1 MGEDYGYSA
10 KKQLTPPGQAAPLPD
25 PKRGPMTPAPS
36 IDIRGAADAPP
47 PTARLHL
54 IKLSVGTESVEG
66 LAEWQGARM
75 AERAALGIDPR
86 PRHVT
91 RMTPRRGGELVP
103 GGSIY
108 WVIQRRI
115 QARQPLA
122 ELQPVTGEDGIR
134 RCALILEPV
143 LYRTLHRPRRP
154 FQGWRYLTVEDAP
167 PDTDTSPE
175 MLADMPDDMREE
187 LERMGLL

>member
-1 MGEDYGYSA
+1 MS
-10 KKQLTPPGQAAPLPD
+10 AAPSL
-25 PKRGPMTPAPS
+25 S
-36 IDIRGAADAPP
+36 VDILGASDAPP
-47 PTARLHL
+47 STAKLHL
-54 IKLSVGTESVEG
+54 IKLSVGSESVDS

-75 AERAALGIDPR
+75 TERAALGLDPR

-91 RMTPRRGGELVP
+91 RMTPRRGEELVP
-103 GGSIY
+103 GGSIF

-122 ELQPVTGEDGIR
+122 ALEPVTGEDGIA

-143 LYRTLHRPRRP
+143 LYRTVHRPRRP

-167 PDTDTSPE
+167 EDTDTNAE
-175 MLADMPDDMREE
+175 MLADMPREMREE
-187 LERMGLL
+187 LERMGLI

>member
-1 MGEDYGYSA
+1 MNSGDLSGVA
-10 KKQLTPPGQAAPLPD
+10 
-25 PKRGPMTPAPS
+25 
-36 IDIRGAADAPP
+36 IRGASDAPP
-47 PTARLHL
+47 SAARLHMV
-54 IKLSVGTESVEG
+54 KLSVGSESVET
-66 LAEWQGARM
+66 LAAWQGERM

-91 RMTPRRGGELVP
+91 RMTPRRGEELLP

-122 ELQPVTGEDGIR
+122 ALEPVTGEDGIA

-143 LYRTLHRPRRP
+143 LYRTEQRPKRP
-154 FQGWRYLTVEDAP
+154 FQGWRYLTVGDAP
-167 PDTDTSPE
+167 PDTDTTPE
-175 MLADMPDDMREE
+175 MLEGMPDDMREE
-187 LERMGLL
+187 LTRMGLL

>member
-1 MGEDYGYSA
+1 
-10 KKQLTPPGQAAPLPD
+10 
-25 PKRGPMTPAPS
+25 MTDTS
-36 IDIRGAADAPP
+36 FFSVDILGASDAPP
-47 PTARLHL
+47 SNARLHL
-54 IKLSVGTESVEG
+54 IKLSVGSESVDS
-66 LAEWQGARM
+66 LAQWQGERM
-75 AERAALGIDPR
+75 TERAALGLDPR

-91 RMTPRRGGELVP
+91 RMTPRRGEELLP
-103 GGSIY
+103 GGSIF

-122 ELQPVTGEDGIR
+122 ALEPVTGGDGIA

-143 LYRTLHRPRRP
+143 LYRTVHRPRRP

-167 PDTDTSPE
+167 ADTDTSPD

-187 LERMGLL
+187 LERMGLI